1 MGSLCEQYL
10 RSGPFWGLHCESG
23 TDTMR
28 AMVAAH
34 AGDSGEEVTNVRV
47 RFMRILC
54 ASILVLLMLPLDAS
68 AAPPTGTHKIVVDS
82 KDVATLKQLTQS
94 DAKLL
99 VDYGAFSLWKTN
111 DSQRQ
116 AVSTRP
122 SVNPRDDYD
131 LVHLRGGNVVN
142 TVNGAAPIAAN
153 VRQSKASDFQFW
165 IVQFIGPVKPAWLA
179 NLRKLGIEIVA
190 YMPNNAYVV
199 WLDGSALT
207 QLENLA
213 KSDPTVQWTDAYHPS
228 YRLAPTLQN
237 GKGAQTARP
246 VPVTVQ
252 LYRTTNTPASLA
264 SLRALG
270 GKVLR
275 QSANVLNFTNIS
287 LEIPAN
293 QLAAVAARPDVFN
306 VEPYAP
312 PKKKDE
318 VQDQIIAGNVAASGG
333 NVVPT
338 GPGYRAWLQSKGFT
352 TNPTD
357 YPVVD
362 VVDDGIDDGSTT
374 PQHPDFYQLGSKAN
388 PPRLVFNNNCTT
400 DTLADGQAG
409 HGNLNAGIVAAYND
423 QNGFPYTDGN
433 GYDIG
438 LGVSPYGR
446 VAGTKIFDNGTGN
459 FDESACDRT
468 PGGGPGNDADTVL
481 AAYSAGANITSNSW
495 GSNTAGGYDAE
506 AQAYDALTRDA
517 SSTVV
522 GNQEMLHV
530 FSAGNAGLSGPQT
543 VGSPGTAK
551 NVLTVGATENVRDN
565 GVADGCGVAAAA
577 SADNIA
583 NFSSRGPTVDGR
595 NKPDVVAPGTHVRGP
610 ASQDFQGGTNVFDG
624 SGVCGQPTSAPDF
637 RYYPDGQTRYTWS
650 SGTSHSAPA
659 VAGVASLVY
668 NYYGRVINPGQT
680 PSPAM
685 LKALI
690 LNSPRYLTGIAAND
704 SLPSPN
710 QGWGDVDL
718 GTLFDSV
725 RRYTV
730 DETTT
735 FTQTGETF
743 VKAGNV
749 ASHSKPFR
757 VTLVWTDAPGS
768 TTGGVSVNDLDLEV
782 TVGGQVYRGNHFSG
796 AFSSPGGSSDTHNNV
811 ESVFLPAET
820 TGPFSVRVVAAN
832 IAGQGV
838 NTTSPTNQDFALV
851 VTNANVSAT
860 VAVGATSITAT
871 DAAPNGNGNGIVEP
885 GEKIALTVGLVNSG
899 NVAATGVTGTLFTA
913 NSGVTIT
920 NATSAYS
927 DLPAIAPG
935 TPTPVNNAPPFTFTV
950 NSPQACGTQI
960 AFKETVSYNGGF
972 TETVNFTIPVGA
984 PSLGTATS
992 YSSTDVPKPI
1002 PDYNDTTQT
1011 PGSAASNLPI
1021 SASGSV
1027 GNITAEVSI
1036 SHNYDSDLII
1046 KLISPNGAE
1055 VVLSNR
1061 NGGSSDLGYT
1071 ETVFDDHAAIAIFDG
1086 TPPFTGRFKPE
1097 EPLSQLIGTSSN
1109 GTWMLKVTDNAS
1121 DVDPHPTNALHSWSL
1136 TIQPTTF
1143 ICAVFVPPT
1152 QPTLP
1157 TVTSINP
1164 TSGDKAGGTT
1174 VTIKGT
1180 NFGGTTS
1187 VMFGDQ
1193 PATNVMVVNSTT
1205 ITAVTPMHV
1214 PGAVPVKVTTNGL
1227 TLTLST
1233 QYTYGTV
1240 NPAPSA
1246 PPPQPAPPA
1255 SGSPVPVPSGRSPA
1269 SPVSNVLPAPA
1280 PPKR

>member
-10 RSGPFWGLHCESG
+10 RRGLCGAFIVRAEWMPCARRLG
-23 TDTMR
+23 RMR
-28 AMVAAH
+28 
-34 AGDSGEEVTNVRV
+34 GCGEEATKVRV
-47 RFMRILC
+47 QFSRILC
-54 ASILVLLMLPLDAS
+54 AAILVLLMLPLDAS
-68 AAPPTGTHKIVVDS
+68 AAVPSDTHKLVVDS
-82 KDVATLKQLTQS
+82 RDVPTLKQLTQS
-94 DAKLL
+94 GAKML

-111 DSQRQ
+111 ESQRQ
-116 AVSTRP
+116 AVGARQ
-122 SVNPRDDYD
+122 SVKLRDDYD

-165 IVQFIGPVKPAWLA
+165 MVQFVGPIKPAWLA
-179 NLRKLGIEIVA
+179 KLRKLGIEIVA

-213 KSDPTVQWTDAYHPS
+213 KSDPTVQWTDAYHPA
-228 YRLAPTLQN
+228 YRLAPRLQN
-237 GKGAQTARP
+237 GKSAQTAQS

-252 LYRTTNTPASLA
+252 LYRTTNAPASLA

-352 TNPTD
+352 TNPPD

-362 VVDDGIDDGSTT
+362 VVDDGIDNGSTN
-374 PQHPDFYQLGSKAN
+374 PLHPDFHQGGVLAN
-388 PPRLVFNNNCTT
+388 PSRLVFNNNCTT
-400 DTLADGQAG
+400 DTFADGQAG

-423 QNGFPYTDGN
+423 QNGSPYIDSN

-446 VAGTKIFDNGTGN
+446 VAGTKIFQNGTGI
-459 FDESACDRT
+459 FDESACGAGT
-468 PGGGPGNDADTVL
+468 DADTVL
-481 AAYSAGANITSNSW
+481 AAYNAGAQITSNSW
-495 GSNTAGGYDAE
+495 GASTGGAYDAE

-517 SSTVV
+517 SSMTP

-530 FSAGNAGLSGPQT
+530 FSGGNAGLSGPQT
-543 VGSPGTAK
+543 IGSPGTAK
-551 NVLTVGATENVRDN
+551 NVLTVGATENVRDD
-565 GVADGCGVAAAA
+565 GVPDGCAPSGAK

-583 NFSSRGPTVDGR
+583 NFSSRGPTADGR
-595 NKPDVVAPGTHVRGP
+595 NKPDIVAPGTHVQGP
-610 ASQDFQGGTNVFDG
+610 ASQDPTYDG
-624 SGVCGQPTSAPDF
+624 SGVCGGGPSSPDP
-637 RYYPDGQTRYTWS
+637 RYYPGGQTLYTWS

-690 LNSPRYLTGIAAND
+690 LNSPRYLTGVAAND

-710 QGWGDVDL
+710 QGWGDVNL
-718 GTLFDSV
+718 GMLFDTV
-725 RRYTV
+725 QRYTA

-735 FTQTGETF
+735 LTQTGDTF

-749 ASHSKPFR
+749 VNHTKPFR

-782 TVGGQVYRGNHFSG
+782 TVGGQVYKGNHFSG

-838 NTTSPTNQDFALV
+838 DASSPTNQDFALV

-860 VAVGATSITAT
+860 VAVGATSITAS

-899 NVAATGVTGTLFTA
+899 NVAATGVTGTLSTA

-920 NATSAYS
+920 NATSAYT
-927 DLPAIAPG
+927 DLPAITPG

-984 PSLGTATS
+984 PSLGTAIL

-1011 PGSAASNLPI
+1011 PGRVTSNLPI
-1021 SASGSV
+1021 TAPGTV
-1027 GNITAEVSI
+1027 GKLTVKINIT
-1036 SHNYDSDLII
+1036 HTFDSDLHIS
-1046 KLISPNGAE
+1046 LISPTGVS

-1061 NGGSSDLGYT
+1061 NGSGGANYSDT
-1071 ETVFDDHAAIAIFDG
+1071 IFDDDAATAIFDG
-1086 TPPFTGRFKPE
+1086 SPPFTGTFKPE
-1097 EPLSQLIGTSSN
+1097 EPLSQVIGTSPR
-1109 GTWMLKVTDNAS
+1109 GTWMLHITDNFAG
-1121 DVDPHPTNALHSWSL
+1121 DIGTLNSWSL
-1136 TIQPTTF
+1136 SIQPTTF
-1143 ICAVFVPPT
+1143 TCAVFPP
-1152 QPTLP
+1152 P
-1157 TVTSINP
+1157 TVTSITP
-1164 TSGDKAGGTT
+1164 TSGDKAGGAA

-1180 NFGGTTS
+1180 NFGGATS
-1187 VMFGDQ
+1187 VMFDNQ
-1193 PATNVMVVNSTT
+1193 PATNVTVVDSTT
-1205 ITAVTPMHV
+1205 ITTVTPAHA
-1214 PGAVPVKVTTNGL
+1214 PGAVSVKVTTNGL
-1227 TLTLST
+1227 TLTLPT

-1240 NPAPSA
+1240 NPAP
-1246 PPPQPAPPA
+1246 PPTRPGSSV
-1255 SGSPVPVPSGRSPA
+1255 SGSPAPVPSGRPA
-1269 SPVSNVLPAPA
+1269 PPGPASNVLPAPA

>member
-1 MGSLCEQYL
+1 
-10 RSGPFWGLHCESG
+10 
-23 TDTMR
+23 MR
-28 AMVAAH
+28 ATVAAH
-34 AGDSGEEVTNVRV
+34 VGDSGEEVIKVRV
-47 RFMRILC
+47 QFNRILC
-54 ASILVLLMLPLDAS
+54 AAILVLLMLPLDAS
-68 AAPPTGTHKIVVDS
+68 TAVPSDTHKLVVDS
-82 KDVATLKQLTQS
+82 RDVATLKQLTRS
-94 DAKLL
+94 GAKML

-111 DSQRQ
+111 EPQRQ
-116 AVSTRP
+116 AVGARQ
-122 SVNPRDDYD
+122 SVKLRDDYD

-142 TVNGAAPIAAN
+142 TVNGAGPVAAN
-153 VRQSKASDFQFW
+153 ARQSKASDFQFW
-165 IVQFIGPVKPAWLA
+165 MVQFVGPVKPVWLA

-199 WLDGSALT
+199 WLDGPQLT

-252 LYRTTNTPASLA
+252 LYRTTNTPASLT

-352 TNPTD
+352 TNPPD

-362 VVDDGIDDGSTT
+362 VVDDGIDDGSTK
-374 PQHPDFYQLGSKAN
+374 PLHPDFHQGGVLAN
-388 PPRLVFNNNCTT
+388 PSRLIFNNNCTT
-400 DTLADGQAG
+400 DALADGQQG

-423 QNGFPYTDGN
+423 QAGTAYIDGN

-446 VAGTKIFDNGTGN
+446 VAGTKIFQNGTGN
-459 FDESACDRT
+459 FDESACDT
-468 PGGGPGNDADTVL
+468 PPGGPGNDADTVL
-481 AAYSAGANITSNSW
+481 SAYNAGANITSNSW
-495 GSNTAGGYDAE
+495 GSNVAGLYDAE

-517 SSTVV
+517 SSTLP
-522 GNQEMLHV
+522 GNQEMLHI

-551 NVLTVGATENVRDN
+551 NVLTVGATESVRDV
-565 GVADGCGVAAAA
+565 GIPDGCGSTGSAT
-577 SADNIA
+577 ADNIA
-583 NFSSRGPTVDGR
+583 NFSSRGPTSDGR
-595 NKPDVVAPGTHVRGP
+595 NKPDIVAPGTHIQGP
-610 ASQDFQGGTNVFDG
+610 ASQDPGYNGL
-624 SGVCGQPTSAPDF
+624 GVCDQYHPA
-637 RYYPDGQTRYTWS
+637 GQTLYTWS

-668 NYYGRVINPGQT
+668 NYYRRVIAPGHT

-690 LNSPRYLTGIAAND
+690 LNSPRYLTGTSAND
-704 SLPSPN
+704 TLPSPN
-710 QGWGDVDL
+710 QGWGDANL
-718 GTLFDSV
+718 GMLFDTV
-725 RRYTV
+725 QRYTV
-730 DETTT
+730 DQTTT
-735 FTQTGETF
+735 FTQTGDTF

-749 ASHSKPFR
+749 VTHTKPFR
-757 VTLVWTDAPGS
+757 VTLAWTDAPGS

-838 NTTSPTNQDFALV
+838 DASSPTNQDFALV

-860 VAVGATSITAT
+860 VAIGATSITAS
-871 DAAPNGNGNGIVEP
+871 DAAPNGNGNGNGIVEP

-899 NVAATGVTGTLFTA
+899 NVAAMGVTSTLSTA
-913 NSGVTIT
+913 NSGVTIA
-920 NATSAYS
+920 NATSAYT
-927 DLPAIAPG
+927 DLPAITPG
-935 TPTPVNNAPPFTFTV
+935 TPTPVNNAPPFTFIV

-984 PSLGTATS
+984 PSLGTATL

-1002 PDYNDTTQT
+1002 PDYNDTTQM
-1011 PGSAASNLPI
+1011 PGSVTSNLPI
-1021 SASGSV
+1021 TAPGTV
-1027 GNITAEVSI
+1027 GKLTVKINIT
-1036 SHNYDSDLII
+1036 HTFDSDLHIS
-1046 KLISPNGAE
+1046 LISPTGVS

-1061 NGGSSDLGYT
+1061 NGSGGANYSDT
-1071 ETVFDDHAAIAIFDG
+1071 IFDDDAATAIFDG
-1086 TPPFTGRFKPE
+1086 SPPFTGTFKPE
-1097 EPLSQLIGTSSN
+1097 EPLSQVIGTSPR
-1109 GTWMLKVTDNAS
+1109 GTWMLHITDNFAG
-1121 DVDPHPTNALHSWSL
+1121 DIGTLNSWSL
-1136 TIQPTTF
+1136 SIQPTTF
-1143 ICAVFVPPT
+1143 TCAVFPP
-1152 QPTLP
+1152 P

-1164 TSGDKAGGTT
+1164 TSGDKAGGAA

-1180 NFGGTTS
+1180 NFGGATS
-1187 VMFGDQ
+1187 VMFDNQ
-1193 PATNVMVVNSTT
+1193 PATNVTVVDSTT
-1205 ITAVTPMHV
+1205 ITTVTPAHA
-1214 PGAVPVKVTTNGL
+1214 PGAGSVKVTTNGL
-1227 TLTLST
+1227 TLTLPT

-1240 NPAPSA
+1240 NPAP
-1246 PPPQPAPPA
+1246 PPTRPGSSV
-1255 SGSPVPVPSGRSPA
+1255 SGSPAPVPSGRPA
-1269 SPVSNVLPAPA
+1269 PPGPASNVLPVPA